1 MLLNYGKLTLIGLVA
16 GLLAGIV
23 GGGSDAL
30 IAPALVF
37 MSVVKNYKSA
47 VGISLA
53 SLIPPVGV
61 FAVYE
66 YYKNGDV
73 NIWYA
78 VYIAVMFTIGS
89 YIMSKIGV
97 KIPKNI
103 TRRIYAVFLIG
114 LGIFIFADSIFHK
127 IE

>member
-30 IAPALVF
+30 IAPSLVF

-61 FAVYE
+61 FSVHE
-66 YYKNGDV
+66 YYKNGD
-73 NIWYA
+73 IDE
-78 VYIAVMFTIGS
+78 YIVSPLDYHPNEKGHKVI
-89 YIMSKIGV
+89 
-97 KIPKNI
+97 
-103 TRRIYAVFLIG
+103 
-114 LGIFIFADSIFHK
+114 ADNV
-127 IE
+127 IERLSTYKVI